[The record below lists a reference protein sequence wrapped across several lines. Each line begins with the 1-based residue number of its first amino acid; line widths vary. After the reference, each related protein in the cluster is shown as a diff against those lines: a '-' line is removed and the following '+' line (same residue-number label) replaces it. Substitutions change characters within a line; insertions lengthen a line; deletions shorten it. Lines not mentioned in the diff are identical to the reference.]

1 MIKYK
6 VFVPDTSGKIT
17 FTKTELEN
25 LLNEVYHEGYTDG
38 QMSNMS
44 NMSNMVNI
52 KYGDTPIFRYDNIT
66 CDADIAATLK
76 YSTPITDN
84 TTLNKTTTTTT
95 TIGD

>member
-38 QMSNMS
+38 QMSNM
-44 NMSNMVNI
+44 VNI
-52 KYGDTPIFRYDNIT
+52 KYGDTPIRQYTTIT
-66 CDADIAATLK
+66 CDTAQTGQLSTKKDI
-76 YSTPITDN
+76 
-84 TTLNKTTTTTT
+84 TLNNTTTT

>member
-17 FTKTELEN
+17 FTKIELEN

-38 QMSNMS
+38 QMSNM
-44 NMSNMVNI
+44 VNI
-52 KYGDTPIFRYDNIT
+52 KYGDTPIWRYNTIICDTAQTGQPSLEKNIT
-66 CDADIAATLK
+66 F
-76 YSTPITDN
+76 N
-84 TTLNKTTTTTT
+84 NTTTT

>member
-25 LLNEVYHEGYTDG
+25 LLNEVYHEGYSDG
-38 QMSNMS
+38 QMSNV
-44 NMSNMVNI
+44 VNV
-52 KYGDTPIFRYDNIT
+52 KYGDTPIWPVATISCGADLAATGRPSIEKNIT
-66 CDADIAATLK
+66 
-76 YSTPITDN
+76 
-84 TTLNKTTTTTT
+84 LNNTTTT

>member
-38 QMSNMS
+38 QMSNM
-44 NMSNMVNI
+44 VNI
-52 KYGDTPIFRYDNIT
+52 KYGDTPIWRYNTIT
-66 CDADIAATLK
+66 RDTVQTGQSSIEKDI
-76 YSTPITDN
+76 
-84 TTLNKTTTTTT
+84 TLNNTTTT

>member
-25 LLNEVYHEGYTDG
+25 LLTEVYNEGYSDG
-38 QMSNMS
+38 QMS

-66 CDADIAATLK
+66 CDADIAAAALK

>member
-25 LLNEVYHEGYTDG
+25 LLTEVYNEGYSDG
-38 QMSNMS
+38 QMSNV
-44 NMSNMVNI
+44 VNI
-52 KYGDTPIFRYDNIT
+52 KYGDTPIWRYDTTQTTQPSIEKYIT
-66 CDADIAATLK
+66 I
-76 YSTPITDN
+76 N
-84 TTLNKTTTTTT
+84 NTTTT

>member
-25 LLNEVYHEGYTDG
+25 LLTEVYNEGYSDG
-38 QMSNMS
+38 QMSNV
-44 NMSNMVNI
+44 VNI
-52 KYGDTPIFRYDNIT
+52 KYGYAPIWRYDT
-66 CDADIAATLK
+66 TTTSQPFTKKDM
-76 YSTPITDN
+76 
-84 TTLNKTTTTTT
+84 TLNNTTTT

>member
-38 QMSNMS
+38 QMSNM
-44 NMSNMVNI
+44 VNI
-52 KYGDTPIFRYDNIT
+52 EYGATPIWRYDTTVTRGTVQTGQPSIGK
-66 CDADIAATLK
+66 DI
-76 YSTPITDN
+76 
-84 TTLNKTTTTTT
+84 TLNNTTTT

>member
-25 LLNEVYHEGYTDG
+25 LLTEVYNEGYSDG
-38 QMSNMS
+38 QMSNV
-44 NMSNMVNI
+44 VNI
-52 KYGDTPIFRYDNIT
+52 KYGDTPIWRYDTAQTTPTSQPSIEKYIT
-66 CDADIAATLK
+66 I
-76 YSTPITDN
+76 N
-84 TTLNKTTTTTT
+84 NTTTT

>member
-25 LLNEVYHEGYTDG
+25 LLNEVYHEGYSDG
-38 QMSNMS
+38 QMSNV
-44 NMSNMVNI
+44 VNI
-52 KYGDTPIFRYDNIT
+52 KYGATPIWRYDTTVTRGTVQTIRPSIEKDIT
-66 CDADIAATLK
+66 F
-76 YSTPITDN
+76 N
-84 TTLNKTTTTTT
+84 NTTTT

>member
-25 LLNEVYHEGYTDG
+25 LLNEVYHEGYSDG
-38 QMSNMS
+38 QMSNV
-44 NMSNMVNI
+44 VNI
-52 KYGDTPIFRYDNIT
+52 KYGDTPIWRHDTIT
-66 CDADIAATLK
+66 RDADIVATGQS
-76 YSTPITDN
+76 STEKDI
-84 TTLNKTTTTTT
+84 TLNNTT

>member
-25 LLNEVYHEGYTDG
+25 LLTEVYNEGYSDG
-38 QMSNMS
+38 QMSNV
-44 NMSNMVNI
+44 VNI
-52 KYGDTPIFRYDNIT
+52 KYGDTPIWKYDT
-66 CDADIAATLK
+66 TQTTQTGQLSTKKDI
-76 YSTPITDN
+76 
-84 TTLNKTTTTTT
+84 TLNDTTTT

>member
-17 FTKTELEN
+17 FTKIKLGK

-38 QMSNMS
+38 QMSNM
-44 NMSNMVNI
+44 VNI
-52 KYGDTPIFRYDNIT
+52 KYGDTPIWRDWTIT
-66 CDADIAATLK
+66 CDAGIAATGQPSIEK
-76 YSTPITDN
+76 NI
-84 TTLNKTTTTTT
+84 TLNNTATT

>member
-17 FTKTELEN
+17 FTKIELEN

-38 QMSNMS
+38 QMSNM
-44 NMSNMVNI
+44 VNI
-52 KYGDTPIFRYDNIT
+52 KYGDTPIWRYNTIT
-66 CDADIAATLK
+66 CDTTQTGQPSFEKNI
-76 YSTPITDN
+76 
-84 TTLNKTTTTTT
+84 TLNNTTTT

>member
-25 LLNEVYHEGYTDG
+25 LLNEVYHEGYSDG
-38 QMSNMS
+38 QMSNV
-44 NMSNMVNI
+44 VNI
-52 KYGDTPIFRYDNIT
+52 KYGDTPIWRHYTIT
-66 CDADIAATLK
+66 SDADIVATGRPSIGK
-76 YSTPITDN
+76 DI
-84 TTLNKTTTTTT
+84 TLNNTTTT

>member
-17 FTKTELEN
+17 FTKIELEN

-38 QMSNMS
+38 QMSNMI
-44 NMSNMVNI
+44 NI
-52 KYGDTPIFRYDNIT
+52 KYGDTPVWQYDT
-66 CDADIAATLK
+66 VTCACDANIAATGQ
-76 YSTPITDN
+76 SPIGKN
-84 TTLNKTTTTTT
+84 ITLNNTTTT

>member
-25 LLNEVYHEGYTDG
+25 LLTEVYNEGYSDG
-38 QMSNMS
+38 QMSNV
-44 NMSNMVNI
+44 VNI
-52 KYGDTPIFRYDNIT
+52 KYGDTPIWRYDTTQTTPTSQPSIEKYIT
-66 CDADIAATLK
+66 I
-76 YSTPITDN
+76 N
-84 TTLNKTTTTTT
+84 NTTTT